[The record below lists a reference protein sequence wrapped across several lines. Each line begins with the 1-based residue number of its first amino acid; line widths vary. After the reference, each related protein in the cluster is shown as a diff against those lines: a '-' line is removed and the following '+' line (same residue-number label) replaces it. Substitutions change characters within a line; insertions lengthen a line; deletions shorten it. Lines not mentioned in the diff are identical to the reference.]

1 MGKIKQV
8 KDKPVFSF
16 EGDVARVSHIFY
28 MAGKN
33 SKFFFIEV
41 IPLSN
46 GLSST
51 RNYRI
56 ILARICSLH
65 QSILDFQIDRS
76 NSIGK
81 R

>member
-8 KDKPVFSF
+8 KEKPVFSF
-16 EGDVARVSHIFY
+16 EGNLARVSHIFY

-46 GLSST
+46 GLRST
-51 RNYRI
+51 RNYRT
-56 ILARICSLH
+56 ILARICDLH

-76 NSIGK
+76 NWIGK

>member
-28 MAGKN
+28 MSGKN

-56 ILARICSLH
+56 ILARICDLH
-65 QSILDFQIDRS
+65 LSILDFQIDRS
-76 NSIGK
+76 NWIGK